1 MRFRKINASL
11 FVFLLLLPACASRRP
26 GDPVRPGFNIYSQD
40 QDVQLGRQ
48 VAQQVVQQV
57 DVVRDS
63 RLQQYVRDLGNRL
76 ARQPQ
81 AQQYPYEF
89 TLINDPS
96 INAFALP
103 GGPIFIHTG
112 LIANADNEGQL
123 VGVFAHEIAHVAL
136 RHGTSQASKASVLQ
150 VPAALAGVALGQGA
164 GAQIAGAGLGLTLNA
179 VMLKYSRGAEEEAD
193 ALGAQLMANA
203 GYNPIEMARFF
214 EKLEA
219 QGGSRAPQF
228 LSSHPSPGNR
238 VRNVEA
244 EIQAMQRRNYSQGSN
259 SAFNDAKRRVAQLP
273 PPQRRMQ

>member
-1 MRFRKINASL
+1 MYARK
-11 FVFLLLLPACASRRP
+11 LLPALFAVLLLFPGCASRKP
-26 GDPVRPGFNIYSQD
+26 GDPLRPGFNIYSQD
-40 QDVQLGRQ
+40 QDVQIGRE

-63 RLQQYVRDLGNRL
+63 RLQSYVKDLGSRL

-89 TLINDPS
+89 TLINDPN

-103 GGPIFIHTG
+103 GGPIFVHSG
-112 LIANADNEGQL
+112 LIGHADNEGHV
-123 VGVFAHEIAHVAL
+123 VGVLAHEIAHVAL
-136 RHGTSQASKASVLQ
+136 RHGTNQASKASVLQ
-150 VPAALAGVALGQGA
+150 VPAALAGIALGPGA
-164 GAQIAGAGLGLTLNA
+164 AGQIAGAGVGLTLNA
-179 VMLKYSRGAEEEAD
+179 VMLKYSRSAEEEAD
-193 ALGAQLMANA
+193 ALGARLMAGA

-244 EIQAMQRRNYSQGSN
+244 EIQTMPQRNYSTPSSG
-259 SAFNDAKRRVAQLP
+259 AFNDAKRRVAQLP
-273 PPQRRMQ
+273 PPSKRIQ